1 MLCLIVLFYTTE
13 CRRFSATRFLKKA
26 VALDQE
32 TIKLLREADWATI
45 RRRLRV
51 YATWRASNYRWS
63 RGEIPELAEGYMVE
77 DVVQEVIVKTLSG
90 VRRWAPAKG
99 QLLPWLQAQCCSV
112 IDALAKS
119 ASHWREVSIVEDD
132 NLAQSPSDPLEL
144 LLEEEAETQA
154 RRKVEA
160 LLQAVGEETEL
171 QQVLHAVMSGCEPW
185 PRYIAREIDISVRD
199 ADNRLKRLRRRASR
213 LANHDEHQSH

>member
-1 MLCLIVLFYTTE
+1 M
-13 CRRFSATRFLKKA
+13 
-26 VALDQE
+26 DQE
-32 TIKLLREADWATI
+32 TIKLLREADWAAI
-45 RRRLRV
+45 RKSLLV
-51 YATWRASNYRWS
+51 YTTWRSSNYRWNH
-63 RGEIPELAEGYMVE
+63 GEIPELAEGYTVE
-77 DVVQEVIVKTLSG
+77 DVVQEVIVKALSG

-119 ASHWREVSIVEDD
+119 ASHRREVSILEDE
-132 NLAQSPSDPLEL
+132 NYAQSSLDPLEL

-160 LLQAVGEETEL
+160 LLQAVDEEAEL

-185 PRYIAREIDISVRD
+185 PRYIAHEIDISVRD
-199 ADNRLKRLRRRASR
+199 ADNRLKRLRRRASK
-213 LANHDEHQSH
+213 LTEGNA

>member
-1 MLCLIVLFYTTE
+1 MLCLVVLFYTTE
-13 CRRFSATRFLKKA
+13 CQRFSATRFLKRA
-26 VALDQE
+26 AILDQE
-32 TIKLLREADWATI
+32 TIKLLREADWAAI
-45 RRRLRV
+45 RRRLLV
-51 YATWRASNYRWS
+51 YTTWRASNYRWN
-63 RGEIPELAEGYMVE
+63 RGEIPELAEGYTVE

-119 ASHWREVSIVEDD
+119 ASHRREVCILEGE
-132 NLAQSPSDPLEL
+132 NLAQSPSNPLEL
-144 LLEEEAETQA
+144 LLEEEAEAQTQ
-154 RRKVEA
+154 RKVKA

-185 PRYIAREIDISVRD
+185 PRHIAREIDISVRD

-213 LANHDEHQSH
+213 LTKDNA